1 MHKYSLCLKAVL
13 IAAVICLTLV
23 SCARTEQ
30 PITPTVA
37 QGSTE
42 AAPQATHNPAVEPVT
57 LRIVVLPI
65 LDNLP
70 MYVAQKE
77 GLFEAHNVKVE
88 FIPVGSAAERDQVI
102 VAGQADG
109 MINETIST
117 LLYNKDK
124 PQVQIVG
131 FARTA
136 TPTAAQYSILA
147 NGQSGIKTPQD
158 LKGVDIGISEGTII
172 EYITNRLLKAEGL
185 SSEDIK
191 TIAVPKIADRMA
203 LLGSGELKAATLP
216 DPLSLL
222 AIQQGASV
230 VVDDTKHPEYG
241 YSTYAFLIPFIEK
254 NPEAIRGFL
263 AAVEEATQMINADP
277 SKWNNLL
284 TEKSLVPAPII
295 ESFKLPPFPKP
306 SVPTQEQWADA
317 LAWAKEKGLVAKDI
331 SYSDSVNSSFLP

>member
-1 MHKYSLCLKAVL
+1 MHKYSISLKALLLAVVL
-13 IAAVICLTLV
+13 SLTLV
-23 SCARTEQ
+23 SCAQAVQ
-30 PITPTVA
+30 PTPQTGA
-37 QGSTE
+37 QEGTE
-42 AAPQATHNPAVEPVT
+42 AVTQATNKPTVEPVT

-70 MYVAQKE
+70 MYVAQQE
-77 GLFEAHNVKVE
+77 GLFEAHNVNVE

-136 TPTAAQYSILA
+136 TPTASQYSILA

-158 LKGVDIGISEGTII
+158 LKDVEIGISEGTII

-191 TIAVPKIADRMA
+191 TIAVPKIADRMS
-203 LLGSGELKAATLP
+203 LLGTGELKAATLP

-222 AIQQGASV
+222 AIQQGANV
-230 VVDDTKHPEYG
+230 VIDDTKHPEYG
-241 YSTYAFLIPFIEK
+241 YSTYSFLIPVIEK
-254 NPEAIRGFL
+254 NPEAVRGFL
-263 AAVEEATQMINADP
+263 AAVQEATQMINADS

-284 TEKSLVPAPII
+284 TEQSLVPAPII
-295 ESFKLPPFPKP
+295 ETFKLPPFPKA
-306 SVPTQEQWADA
+306 SVPTEEQWADA
-317 LAWAKEKGLVAKDI
+317 LAWAKEKGLVKTDI
-331 SYSDSVNSSFLP
+331 SYNDSVNSSFLP